1 MGAVQWVQRV
11 TGLSVFCLFVFFIC
25 KLKEQTK
32 SLTSAVHAKRLQ
44 NVYQTE
50 PILTFEGKRK
60 KNPFNLF
67 HLLSYKQFRF
77 LDNTLMQVVFFV
89 CNNSIKDFT

>member
-1 MGAVQWVQRV
+1 MGSESNWPVR
-11 TGLSVFCLFVFFIC
+11 FLFVWFFFFIC

-60 KNPFNLF
+60 KNPFNLLF

-89 CNNSIKDFT
+89 CNNSIKDFS